1 MSDNKIL
8 VAVGEHPRAEGAA
21 AEQLRKIR
29 DAVEAAG
36 FGVRWAVTAEDA
48 DAVLRTEAG
57 LAAALVAWD
66 LPVGGPGARTGG
78 GHRIS
83 GDGPGAALAP
93 PALRDGAAR
102 GSTDGRGR
110 TDGRTDG
117 TAGSSDGATGG
128 AAVLRRIGRRFRDL
142 PVFLVMADEG
152 LQDLPLW
159 VSETVVGYVWPLED
173 TPGFIAGRITT
184 AARAYREDVLP
195 PFFRALRR
203 FDDAH
208 EYSWHTPA
216 HSGGVAFLKSPA
228 GRAFHDYFGE
238 RLLRSDLSISVE
250 QLGSLFEHTGPI
262 GDAERNAARVFGSEL
277 TYFVLHGDSTCNR
290 LVGHFSV
297 TRDELALV
305 DRNCHKSVLQ
315 GLVVSGARPVYLI
328 PTRNGYGLAGPLPPA
343 ELAADS
349 VTARIAA
356 HPLAEGAVSREP
368 QYAVFTNS
376 TYDGLSYAAV
386 PAARALAASTPRVHF
401 DEAWFAYAR
410 FHPLYAGRYGM
421 SVDPGTFP
429 GPDRPTV
436 FATQSTHKLLAALSQ
451 SAMVHVRPAPRAPV
465 EHDRFNEA
473 LMMHG
478 TTSPLYPMI
487 ASLDVATAMMD
498 GPQGEWL
505 IDEALT
511 EAVRFRQEMVRLR
524 RRVESAGDRPPWF
537 FGVWQPEE
545 VTDPATGERLAFDA
559 APPEL
564 LRTEQSCWLLEP
576 DAAWHGFPGLTEGH
590 CMLDP
595 VKVTLTC
602 PGISATG
609 EMAEEG
615 IPARVLTAYLATRNI
630 VVEKT
635 DSYTTLVLFSMGI
648 TKGKWGT
655 LLDALMDFKALYD
668 GDAPL
673 DRVLPEAVAAHPR
686 RYAGMTLPELCRQ
699 MHEQLRSARLV
710 ELLDTAFQQLPE
722 PVFPPQHCYQR
733 LVRGGTERVR
743 IADAADRVAAA
754 MVTVT
759 PPGIPVLMPGESTG
773 TPDGPLLRYLTALET
788 FDRRFPGF
796 RSETHGVTIDEDTGD
811 YEIECLRAD

>member
-1 MSDNKIL
+1 MDDGRIL

-21 AEQLRKIR
+21 AEQLRR
-29 DAVEAAG
+29 VRAAVEAGG
-36 FGVRWAVTAEDA
+36 FDVRWVVTAGDA
-48 DAVLRTEAG
+48 EAVLRTEAG

-66 LPVGGPGARTGG
+66 LPGEGTAQQPGDEPGGAR
-78 GHRIS
+78 
-83 GDGPGAALAP
+83 
-93 PALRDGAAR
+93 
-102 GSTDGRGR
+102 
-110 TDGRTDG
+110 
-117 TAGSSDGATGG
+117 
-128 AAVLRRIGRRFRDL
+128 VLRWIGRRYQDL

-152 LQDLPLW
+152 VRDLPLW
-159 VSETVVGYVWPLED
+159 VSESVVGYIWPLED
-173 TPGFIAGRITT
+173 TPGFIAGRITA
-184 AARAYREDVLP
+184 AARAYREAVLP

-203 FDDAH
+203 FDNAH

-250 QLGSLFEHTGPI
+250 ELGSLFEHTGPI
-262 GDAERNAARVFGSEL
+262 GDSERNAARVFGSDL

-290 LVGHFSV
+290 LVGHFCV

-305 DRNCHKSVLQ
+305 DRNCHKSVLH
-315 GLVVSGARPVYLI
+315 GLVVSGARPVYLV

-343 ELAADS
+343 EIAPEA
-349 VTARIAA
+349 VAARIAA
-356 HPLAEGAVSREP
+356 HPLAEGAVTVDA

-376 TYDGLSYAAV
+376 TYDGLCYDAAA
-386 PAARALAASTPRVHF
+386 AARALSASTPRLHF

-421 SVDPGTFP
+421 SVDEQTLP

-436 FATQSTHKLLAALSQ
+436 FSTQSTHKLLAALSQ
-451 SAMVHVRPAPRAPV
+451 SAMVHVRSAPRAPV

-498 GPQGEWL
+498 GPQGHWL
-505 IDEALT
+505 LDEAIT
-511 EAVRFRQEMVRLR
+511 EAVRFRQEMVRIR
-524 RRVESAGDRPPWF
+524 RRIEAAGDRPAWF
-537 FGVWQPEE
+537 FGVWQPET
-545 VTDPATGERLAFDA
+545 VTDPASGARLPFDE

-564 LRTEQSCWLLEP
+564 LRTEPSCWQLEP
-576 DAAWHGFPGLTEGH
+576 GAEWHGFPGLADGY

-595 VKVTLTC
+595 IKVTVTC
-602 PGISATG
+602 PGINAIG
-609 EMAEEG
+609 ETDAWG

-668 GDAPL
+668 SAAPL
-673 DRVLPEAVAAHPR
+673 ERVLPGVVAEHGR
-686 RYAGMTLPELCRQ
+686 RYVGLTLRDLCQ
-699 MHEQLRSARLV
+699 EMHEQLCAARLV
-710 ELLDTAFQQLPE
+710 EVLDSAFQQLPE
-722 PVFPPQHCYQR
+722 PIAPPQQCYQR
-733 LVRGGTERVR
+733 LIRGGTERIR
-743 IADAADRVAAA
+743 LAEAAGRVAAA

-759 PPGIPVLMPGESTG
+759 PPGIPVLMPGESVG
-773 TPDGPLLRYLTALET
+773 AVDGPLLRYLTALED

-796 RSETHGVTIDEDTGD
+796 RSETHGVTVAPDSGD
-811 YEIECLRAD
+811 YLIECLRPETNPEPEEHPRNRRTTTPAQRRDTDSARFGGQG

>member
-1 MSDNKIL
+1 MADSRIL
-8 VAVGEHPRAEGAA
+8 VAVPQHPRAEGAG

-29 DAVEAAG
+29 DAVEADG
-36 FGVRWAVTAEDA
+36 FEVRWAVSAEDA
-48 DAVLRTEAG
+48 EAVLRTEAG
-57 LAAALVAWD
+57 LAAAVIAWD
-66 LPVGGPGARTGG
+66 LPGNGARR
-78 GHRIS
+78 H

-93 PALRDGAAR
+93 A
-102 GSTDGRGR
+102 
-110 TDGRTDG
+110 DG
-117 TAGSSDGATGG
+117 TPGGGPGG

-142 PVFLVMADEG
+142 PVFLVMAEEG
-152 LQDLPLW
+152 VRELPLW

-173 TPGFIAGRITT
+173 TPGFIAGRITS

-238 RLLRSDLSISVE
+238 RLLRCDLSISVE
-250 QLGSLFEHTGPI
+250 ELGSLFEHTGPI
-262 GDAERNAARVFGSEL
+262 GEAERNAARVFGADLS
-277 TYFVLHGDSTCNR
+277 YFVLHGDSTCNR

-305 DRNCHKSVLQ
+305 DRNCHKSVLH
-315 GLVVSGARPVYLI
+315 GLVVSGARPVYLV

-349 VTARIAA
+349 IAARIAA
-356 HPLAEGAVSREP
+356 HPLAEGAVSREA

-410 FHPLYAGRYGM
+410 FHPLYRGRYGM
-421 SVDPGTFP
+421 SVDADTFP

-505 IDEALT
+505 VDEAVT

-524 RRVESAGDRPPWF
+524 RRVEGAGDRPPWF

-545 VTDPATGERLAFDA
+545 VTDPATGARLPFDE

-576 DAAWHGFPGLTEGH
+576 GAAWHGFPGLTEGH

-602 PGISATG
+602 PGITATG

-635 DSYTTLVLFSMGI
+635 DSYTTLILFSMGI

-668 GDAPL
+668 ADAPL
-673 DRVLPEAVAAHPR
+673 VRVLPEAVAAHPR
-686 RYAGMTLPELCRQ
+686 RYSGLTLRELCRQ

-710 ELLDTAFQQLPE
+710 QLLDTAFQQLPE
-722 PVFPPQHCYQR
+722 PVHPPQHCYQR

-743 IADAADRVAAA
+743 IADAAHRVAAA

-773 TPDGPLLRYLTALET
+773 APDGPLLRYLTALET

-796 RSETHGVTIDEDTGD
+796 RSETHGVTIDEESGD
-811 YEIECLRAD
+811 YEIECLREH

>member
-1 MSDNKIL
+1 MPDGKIL
-8 VAVGEHPRAEGAA
+8 IAVREHSRAEGAA
-21 AEQLRKIR
+21 AEQLRAIR
-29 DAVEAAG
+29 TAVEAEG
-36 FGVRWAVTAEDA
+36 FEVRWTVTAQDA
-48 DAVLRTEAG
+48 QAVLRTEAG

-66 LPVGGPGARTGG
+66 LPG
-78 GHRIS
+78 
-83 GDGPGAALAP
+83 
-93 PALRDGAAR
+93 
-102 GSTDGRGR
+102 
-110 TDGRTDG
+110 G
-117 TAGSSDGATGG
+117 TAASPPDEDENGG
-128 AAVLRRIGRRFRDL
+128 ASVLRFIGRRFQDL

-152 LQDLPLW
+152 VRGLPLW
-159 VSETVVGYVWPLED
+159 VSETAVGYVWPLED

-184 AARAYREDVLP
+184 AARAYQEAVLP

-203 FDDAH
+203 FDDTH

-216 HSGGVAFLKSPA
+216 HAGGVAFLKSPA

-250 QLGSLFEHTGPI
+250 ELGSLFEHTGPI
-262 GDAERNAARVFGSEL
+262 GAAERNAARVFGADL

-305 DRNCHKSVLQ
+305 DRNCHKSVLH

-343 ELAADS
+343 ELAPEA
-349 VTARIAA
+349 VAARIAA
-356 HPLAEGAVSREP
+356 HPLAEGALSAAP

-376 TYDGLSYAAV
+376 TYDGLCYDAV
-386 PAARALAASTPRVHF
+386 PTARALAASSPRVHF

-421 SVDPGTFP
+421 AVHDSSFP

-436 FATQSTHKLLAALSQ
+436 FVTQSTHKLLAALSQ

-465 EHDRFNEA
+465 EHERFNEV

-505 IDEALT
+505 VDEAVT

-524 RRVESAGDRPPWF
+524 RRVEAAGDRPPWF
-537 FGVWQPEE
+537 FGVWQPTT
-545 VTDPATGERLAFDA
+545 VTDPTTGAELPFDE

-564 LRTEQSCWLLEP
+564 LRTEPSCWTLAP
-576 DAAWHGFPGLTEGH
+576 GADWHGFPGLTDGH

-602 PGISATG
+602 PGITPTG

-668 GDAPL
+668 SDAPL
-673 DRVLPEAVAAHPR
+673 ERVLPQAVAAYPK
-686 RYAGMTLPELCRQ
+686 RYAGLTLRELCRQ
-699 MHEQLRSARLV
+699 MHDQLRSARLV

-733 LVRGGTERVR
+733 LVRGGTEQVR
-743 IADAADRVAAA
+743 IAEAAGRIAAA

-759 PPGIPVLMPGESTG
+759 PPGIPVLMPGESVG
-773 TPDGPLLRYLTALET
+773 TPDGPLLRYLTALES

-796 RSETHGVTIDEDTGD
+796 RSETHGVTIDADTGD
-811 YEIECLRAD
+811 YQIECLHPDRDGHHAAPPAQRHAPQSVNTRQS

>member
-1 MSDNKIL
+1 MADSRIL
-8 VAVGEHPRAEGAA
+8 VAVPEHPRAEGAG

-29 DAVEAAG
+29 EAVEADG

-66 LPVGGPGARTGG
+66 LPGGRAA
-78 GHRIS
+78 
-83 GDGPGAALAP
+83 GDGPGAALA
-93 PALRDGAAR
+93 ARDG
-102 GSTDGRGR
+102 TV
-110 TDGRTDG
+110 
-117 TAGSSDGATGG
+117 DGAPGG
-128 AAVLRRIGRRFRDL
+128 AAAVLRRIGRRYRDL
-142 PVFLVMADEG
+142 PVFLVMAEEG
-152 LQDLPLW
+152 VRELPLW

-173 TPGFIAGRITT
+173 TPGFIAGRITS

-250 QLGSLFEHTGPI
+250 ELGSLFEHTGPI
-262 GDAERNAARVFGSEL
+262 GEAERNAARVFGADLS
-277 TYFVLHGDSTCNR
+277 YFVLHGDSTCNR

-305 DRNCHKSVLQ
+305 DRNCHKSVLH
-315 GLVVSGARPVYLI
+315 GLVVSGARPVYLV

-349 VTARIAA
+349 IAARIAA
-356 HPLAEGAVSREP
+356 HPLAEGAVSRDP

-376 TYDGLSYAAV
+376 TYDGLCYAAV
-386 PAARALAASTPRVHF
+386 PAAKALAASTPRVHF

-410 FHPLYAGRYGM
+410 FHPLYRGRYGM
-421 SVDPGTFP
+421 SVDADSFP

-487 ASLDVATAMMD
+487 ASLDVAAAMMD

-505 IDEALT
+505 LDETVT
-511 EAVRFRQEMVRLR
+511 EAIRFRQEMVRLG
-524 RRVESAGDRPPWF
+524 RRVASAGDRPPWF
-537 FGVWQPEE
+537 FGVWQPEQ
-545 VTDPATGERLAFDA
+545 VTDPATGERLPFGD

-576 DAAWHGFPGLTEGH
+576 GAAWHGFPGLTEGH

-602 PGISATG
+602 PGITATG

-635 DSYTTLVLFSMGI
+635 DSYTTLILFSMGI

-668 GDAPL
+668 SGAPL

-686 RYAGMTLPELCRQ
+686 RYSGLTLRELCRQ

-710 ELLDTAFQQLPE
+710 ELLETAFRQLPE
-722 PVFPPQHCYQR
+722 PVHPPQHCYQR
-733 LVRGGTERVR
+733 LVRGGTERIR
-743 IADAADRVAAA
+743 IADAAHRVAAA

-811 YEIECLRAD
+811 YEIEVLRTE

>member
-1 MSDNKIL
+1 MADSRIL
-8 VAVGEHPRAEGAA
+8 VAVPEHPRAEGAG

-29 DAVEAAG
+29 EAVEADG

-66 LPVGGPGARTGG
+66 LPGGRAA
-78 GHRIS
+78 
-83 GDGPGAALAP
+83 GDGPGAALA
-93 PALRDGAAR
+93 ARDGAV
-102 GSTDGRGR
+102 
-110 TDGRTDG
+110 
-117 TAGSSDGATGG
+117 DGAPGG
-128 AAVLRRIGRRFRDL
+128 AAAVLRRIGRRYRDL
-142 PVFLVMADEG
+142 PVFLVMAEEG
-152 LQDLPLW
+152 VRELPLW

-173 TPGFIAGRITT
+173 TPGFIAGRITS

-250 QLGSLFEHTGPI
+250 ELGSLFEHTGPI
-262 GDAERNAARVFGSEL
+262 GEAERNAARVFGADLS
-277 TYFVLHGDSTCNR
+277 YFVLHGDSTCNR

-305 DRNCHKSVLQ
+305 DRNCHKSVLH
-315 GLVVSGARPVYLI
+315 GLVVSGARPVYLV

-349 VTARIAA
+349 IAARIAA
-356 HPLAEGAVSREP
+356 HPLAEGAVSRDP

-376 TYDGLSYAAV
+376 TYDGLCYAAV
-386 PAARALAASTPRVHF
+386 PAAKALAASTPRVHF

-410 FHPLYAGRYGM
+410 FHPLYRGRYGM
-421 SVDPGTFP
+421 SVDADSFP

-487 ASLDVATAMMD
+487 ASLDVAAAMMD

-505 IDEALT
+505 LDETVT
-511 EAVRFRQEMVRLR
+511 EAIRFRQEMVRLG
-524 RRVESAGDRPPWF
+524 RRVASAGDRPPWF
-537 FGVWQPEE
+537 FGVWQPEQ
-545 VTDPATGERLAFDA
+545 VTDPATGERLPFGD

-576 DAAWHGFPGLTEGH
+576 GAAWHGFPGLTEGH

-602 PGISATG
+602 PGITATG

-635 DSYTTLVLFSMGI
+635 DSYTTLILFSMGI

-668 GDAPL
+668 SGAPL

-686 RYAGMTLPELCRQ
+686 RYSGLTLRELCRQ

-710 ELLDTAFQQLPE
+710 ELLETAFRQLPE
-722 PVFPPQHCYQR
+722 PVHPPQHCYQQ
-733 LVRGGTERVR
+733 LVRGGTERIR
-743 IADAADRVAAA
+743 IADAAHRVAAA

-811 YEIECLRAD
+811 YEIEVLRTE